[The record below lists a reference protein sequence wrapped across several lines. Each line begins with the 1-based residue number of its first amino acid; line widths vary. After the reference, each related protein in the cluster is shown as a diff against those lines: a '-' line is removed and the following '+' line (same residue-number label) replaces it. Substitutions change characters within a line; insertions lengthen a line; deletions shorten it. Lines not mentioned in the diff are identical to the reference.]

1 MIGRVVDPGKDVAGL
16 LYYLFG
22 KGRRDEHVNPH
33 LVGGWEHP
41 ATLEPSIHLDEN
53 GKEVRDFRRLVG
65 LLEQPVVAIGKR
77 APELYVWHCVLR
89 AAPQDTDLGDGAWH
103 DITARVMD
111 RTGLSVLGREHEG
124 VRWIAVH
131 HGDNHVHIV
140 ATLARQDG
148 RRASVN
154 NLYWRIGEALRDIER
169 DYGLRVLT
177 HDKTADKAPSQA
189 EMAKAG
195 HAGRSETARAKLR
208 RIVQAAAA
216 AARTDSEFFAAIET
230 RGALARP
237 RMSTTRPGE
246 ITGYSVAL
254 PGDTTADGQGGQRLV
269 WYGGGKLAPDL
280 TLPRLRQRWAST
292 PGNPT
297 GSLTGLSMKTE
308 TAHPVLARESLRA
321 RRVAHSESEFFA
333 LLDRAGL
340 LVRLRFN
347 PAHPGRAT
355 GWSVTLPGL
364 VDRAGQPVWF
374 GGGTLDP
381 QLRLGALR
389 ARWRANLPGA
399 APGPD
404 LFAGFAAGEI
414 YGHAARVGQQ
424 AAASIAAAGATE
436 QAAIAWAASDLIA
449 AAAEATGSSELA
461 RAAEGFAR
469 AARPAWGRTPT
480 PTPSIAVIRTAAYL
494 LASCVPGRYR
504 GRARRALVLALTD
517 LARTLADLRA
527 AQNQQLQSAAAG
539 RAAASL
545 ADDAAAAAQEQT
557 PVSLGVAFVGQ
568 PGVAHRSPRAHSASA
583 AAKPSPPSRRGTG
596 PR

>member
-1 MIGRVVDPGKDVAGL
+1 VIGRVFAPGMDVAGL

-22 KGRRDEHVNPH
+22 KGRKDEHVNPH

-41 ATLEPSIHLDEN
+41 ATLEPPVHLDED

-65 LLEQPVVAIGKR
+65 LLEQPVAAIGKR

-89 AAPQDTDLGDGAWH
+89 AAPEDTDLGDGAWH

-169 DYGLRVLT
+169 KYGLRVLT

-216 AARTDSEFFAAIET
+216 AARTDNEFFAAIEA
-230 RGALARP
+230 RGALTRP
-237 RMSTTRPGE
+237 RISKTELGE

-269 WYGGGKLAPDL
+269 WYGGGKLASDL
-280 TLPRLRQRWAST
+280 TLPRLRQRWASS
-292 PGNPT
+292 PGSPP
-297 GSLTGLSMKTE
+297 GSLTGLSMTSE
-308 TAHPVLARESLRA
+308 TAQPVLAREALRVG
-321 RRVAHSESEFFA
+321 RVARSENEFFV
-333 LLDRAGL
+333 LLERAGL
-340 LVRLRFN
+340 LVRLRFDR
-347 PAHPGRAT
+347 AHPSRTT

-364 VDRAGQPVWF
+364 VDRAGQPIWF

-389 ARWRANLPGA
+389 ARWRAELPGA

-424 AAASIAAAGATE
+424 AAAAIAAARTTE

-480 PTPSIAVIRTAAYL
+480 LTPGIAIIRTAAYL

-504 GRARRALVLALTD
+504 GRARHVLVLALAS
-517 LARTLADLRA
+517 LARTLADLRV
-527 AQNQQLQSAAAG
+527 AQNQQLQSAAAA

-545 ADDAAAAAQEQT
+545 ADDDAAAAQEET
-557 PVSLGVAFVGQ
+557 PVSPGVAFTGQ
-568 PGVAHRSPRAHSASA
+568 PGVAQRSPAARSASV
-583 AAKPSPPSRRGTG
+583 AAKPTPPSRRGTA

>member
-1 MIGRVVDPGKDVAGL
+1 MIGRVVAPGKNVAGV

-33 LVGGWEHP
+33 LAGGWEHP
-41 ATLEPSIHLDEN
+41 ATLEPPVHLDED
-53 GKEVRDFRRLVG
+53 GREVRDFRRLIG
-65 LLEQPVVAIGKR
+65 LLEQPVAAIGKR

-89 AAPQDTDLGDGAWH
+89 AAPEDTDLGDGAWH

-169 DYGLRVLT
+169 EYGLRVLN

-195 HAGRSETARAKLR
+195 RAGQETPRAKLR
-208 RIVQAAAA
+208 RIVQIAAA
-216 AARTDSEFFAAIET
+216 AARSENEFFAAIEA

-237 RMSTTRPGE
+237 RWSTIRPGE

-254 PGDTTADGQGGQRLV
+254 PGDETAHRQGGRRSV

-280 TLPRLRQRWAST
+280 TLPRLRQRWSGM
-292 PGNPT
+292 PGSPA
-297 GSLTGLSMKTE
+297 GSLTGSSMT
-308 TAHPVLARESLRA
+308 TGTSRAVLTREALRSARAA
-321 RRVAHSESEFFA
+321 RDENEFFT

-340 LVRLRFN
+340 RVRLRTD
-347 PAHPGRAT
+347 PAQPNRTT
-355 GWSVTLPGL
+355 GWAATLPGL
-364 VDRAGQPVWF
+364 VDRAGQPIWF

-381 QLRLGALR
+381 QLRLGSLR

-404 LFAGFAAGEI
+404 LFTGFAAGEI
-414 YGHAARVGQQ
+414 YAHAARVGQH
-424 AAASIAAAGATE
+424 AAAAIATAKPAE
-436 QAAIAWAASDLIA
+436 QTAIAWAASDLIA
-449 AAAEATGSSELA
+449 AAAEATGNSELA

-469 AARPAWGRTPT
+469 AARPAWGRTPA
-480 PTPSIAVIRTAAYL
+480 PTPRTAVIRTAAYL

-504 GRARRALVLALTD
+504 GQARRVLILALTG

-527 AQNQQLQSAAAG
+527 AQDQRLQSAAAI

-545 ADDAAAAAQEQT
+545 ADDASVAAREQTPHSAAAAF
-557 PVSLGVAFVGQ
+557 PGQ
-568 PGVAHRSPRAHSASA
+568 PVVASHVPAARQASA
-583 AAKPSPPSRRGTG
+583 APGLTLPSRRGTA

>member
-1 MIGRVVDPGKDVAGL
+1 MIGRVVAPGKDVAGV

-22 KGRRDEHVNPH
+22 KGRRNEHVNPH

-41 ATLEPSIHLDEN
+41 ASLEPPVHLSGN

-65 LLEQPVVAIGKR
+65 LLEQPVAAIGKR
-77 APELYVWHCVLR
+77 APKLYVWHCVLR
-89 AAPQDTDLGDGAWH
+89 AAPEDADLGDGAWH

-111 RTGLSVLGREHEG
+111 RTGLSVLGREHQG
-124 VRWIAVH
+124 VRWIAIH
-131 HGDNHVHIV
+131 HGDNHVHIA

-169 DYGLRVLT
+169 EYGLRVLT
-177 HDKTADKAPSQA
+177 RDKTADKAPAQA

-195 HAGRSETARAKLR
+195 PAGRSETARAKLR

-216 AARTDSEFFAAIET
+216 GARTDSDFFAAIEA

-237 RMSTTRPGE
+237 RWSTTRLGE
-246 ITGYSVAL
+246 ITGYSVTL
-254 PGDTTADGQGGQRLV
+254 PGDTTADGRGGQRLV

-280 TLPRLRQRWAST
+280 TLPRLRQRWAGSAGS
-292 PGNPT
+292 PA
-297 GSLTGLSMKTE
+297 GSLTGISMAAG
-308 TAHPVLARESLRA
+308 TARPVLAREAL
-321 RRVAHSESEFFA
+321 RVARLARGENEFFA
-333 LLDRAGL
+333 LLERAGL
-340 LVRLRFN
+340 QVRLRLD
-347 PAHPGRAT
+347 PVRPGRTT

-364 VDRAGQPVWF
+364 VDRVGQPAWF

-381 QLRLGALR
+381 RLRLGALR
-389 ARWRANLPGA
+389 DRWRADLSGA
-399 APGPD
+399 APGTD
-404 LFAGFAAGEI
+404 LFAGFAAAEI
-414 YGHAARVGQQ
+414 YAHAARVGHQ
-424 AAASIAAAGATE
+424 AATAIASAGPIE

-461 RAAEGFAR
+461 RAADGFAR

-480 PTPSIAVIRTAAYL
+480 PAPRAAIIRTAAYL

-504 GRARRALVLALTD
+504 GQARRTLVLALTG
-517 LARTLADLRA
+517 LAGTLADLRA
-527 AQNQQLQSAAAG
+527 AQDQQLQSAAAT

-545 ADDAAAAAQEQT
+545 ADDAAAAQAQA
-557 PVSLGVAFVGQ
+557 PVSPGVAFTGQ
-568 PGVAHRSPRAHSASA
+568 PGIAHHIPAGRPASPGADSA
-583 AAKPSPPSRRGTG
+583 PSSRRGTA
-596 PR
+596 PW

>member
-1 MIGRVVDPGKDVAGL
+1 MIGRVVKPGKNVTGV

-33 LVGGWEHP
+33 LAGGWEHP
-41 ATLEPSIHLDEN
+41 ASLEPPVHLDRN

-65 LLEQPVVAIGKR
+65 LLEQPVAAIGKR
-77 APELYVWHCVLR
+77 APDLYVWHCVLR
-89 AAPQDTDLGDGAWH
+89 AAPEDTDLGDGAWH
-103 DITARVMD
+103 DVTARIMD
-111 RTGLSVLGREHEG
+111 RTGLSVLGHEHEG

-148 RRASVN
+148 RRASIN
-154 NLYWRIGEALRDIER
+154 NLYWRISEALRDIER
-169 DYGLRVLT
+169 EYGLRVLA
-177 HDKTADKAPSQA
+177 HDKTADKAPAQA

-195 HAGRSETARAKLR
+195 RAGRAGTARAKLR

-216 AARTDSEFFAAIET
+216 GARTDSEFFAAIEA

-237 RMSTTRPGE
+237 RWSTTREGE

-254 PGDTTADGQGGQRLV
+254 PGDTTADGRGGQRLV

-280 TLPRLRQRWAST
+280 TLPRLRRRWVGPLGS
-292 PGNPT
+292 PT
-297 GSLTGLSMKTE
+297 GSLTGLSM
-308 TAHPVLARESLRA
+308 TAGTARPVLAREAL
-321 RRVAHSESEFFA
+321 RVARLARGESEFFA
-333 LLDRAGL
+333 LLERAGL
-340 LVRLRFN
+340 QVRHR
-347 PAHPGRAT
+347 PDPGQPGRAT

-364 VDRAGQPVWF
+364 VDRSGQPVWF

-389 ARWRANLPGA
+389 DRWRADLPGA

-404 LFAGFAAGEI
+404 LFAGFAAAEI
-414 YGHAARVGQQ
+414 YAHAARVGQQ
-424 AAASIAAAGATE
+424 AARAIATAKPTE

-449 AAAEATGSSELA
+449 AAAEATGNFELA

-480 PTPSIAVIRTAAYL
+480 PTGGTAVIRTAAYL

-504 GRARRALVLALTD
+504 GQARRALVLALNG
-517 LARTLADLRA
+517 LARTLADLRT
-527 AQNQQLQSAAAG
+527 AQDQRLQSAAAT

-545 ADDAAAAAQEQT
+545 ADDAAAEEAQV
-557 PVSLGVAFVGQ
+557 PVSPAVAFTGR
-568 PGVAHRSPRAHSASA
+568 PGIGHHIPAARPASPVTGPT
-583 AAKPSPPSRRGTG
+583 PSTGRGTVQG
-596 PR
+596 

>member
-1 MIGRVVDPGKDVAGL
+1 MIGRVVKPGKHVAGV

-22 KGRRDEHVNPH
+22 PGRRDEHVNPH

-41 ATLEPSIHLDEN
+41 ASLEPPVHLDKN

-65 LLEQPVVAIGKR
+65 LLEQPVAAIGKR
-77 APELYVWHCVLR
+77 APYLYVWHCVLR
-89 AAPQDTDLGDGAWH
+89 AAPEDTDLGDGAWH
-103 DITARVMD
+103 DVTARIMD
-111 RTGLSVLGREHEG
+111 RIGLSVLGREHEG

-148 RRASVN
+148 RRASIN
-154 NLYWRIGEALRDIER
+154 NLYWRISEALRDIER
-169 DYGLRVLT
+169 EYGLRVLT
-177 HDKTADKAPSQA
+177 HDKTADKAPTQA

-195 HAGRSETARAKLR
+195 RSQTARARLR

-216 AARTDSEFFAAIET
+216 GARTDSEFFAAIEA

-237 RMSTTRPGE
+237 RWSTIRAGE

-254 PGDTTADGQGGQRLV
+254 PGDTTVDGHGGQRVV

-280 TLPRLRQRWAST
+280 TLPRLRRRWDGP
-292 PGNPT
+292 PGSPA
-297 GSLTGLSMKTE
+297 GSLTGLSMTPA
-308 TAHPVLARESLRA
+308 TARPVLAREAL
-321 RRVAHSESEFFA
+321 RVARLARSESEFFA
-333 LLDRAGL
+333 LLERARL
-340 LVRLRFN
+340 QVRLR
-347 PAHPGRAT
+347 PDAAHPGRTT

-364 VDRAGQPVWF
+364 VDRLGQPVWF

-389 ARWRANLPGA
+389 DRWRAGLAGA

-414 YGHAARVGQQ
+414 YAHAARVGQQ
-424 AAASIAAAGATE
+424 AATAIAAARPTE
-436 QAAIAWAASDLIA
+436 KAGIAWAASDLIV

-480 PTPSIAVIRTAAYL
+480 PTAGTAIIRTAAYL

-504 GRARRALVLALTD
+504 GQARRALVLALTG
-517 LARTLADLRA
+517 LAGTLADLRA
-527 AQNQQLQSAAAG
+527 LQDQRLQSAAA
-539 RAAASL
+539 RHAAASL
-545 ADDAAAAAQEQT
+545 ANDAEAAQEQA
-557 PVSLGVAFVGQ
+557 PISPAVAFTGQ
-568 PGVAHRSPRAHSASA
+568 PGIAHPIPAVRPAPPA
-583 AAKPSPPSRRGTG
+583 ADSTQSSRRGTT